1 MHRRIW
7 LLVGAAAAVLLL
19 ASSATAT
26 NARTAA
32 VAPDAT
38 PAAAPFAQA
47 WAKVP
52 KTAAARKA
60 SSTLVFGMEQDVD
73 GFNTSLSCCS
83 EFWAVVTGNTPNIRG
98 AYVLTDKLQY
108 VPDLVTKVVAT
119 KSTLTYYIRPDA
131 NWYWGGKKVPVT
143 YKDFVYTWQAFI
155 NPKNDVASRDGYDLI
170 TGYTHKGTK
179 VVSFK
184 WKKPYADYR
193 DLFGGIYPS
202 FALQGMDFNKI
213 WANCVCGSDG
223 KPVADGPFYLSN
235 YTKGQGVTLKVN
247 PFWYGKK
254 PSLKEVDFKLITD
267 TNSEIQAMRGGEVDA
282 IFPSPQTALSQL
294 RNVKGITYSDTPG
307 LYQEHVDIQFGKKGQ
322 PLLKAPWM
330 RHAIMMGMDRNSLIK
345 ALYQDIAPG
354 LPPLNSLLFYPNDTA
369 NYKPDFNKWNYSPAK
384 ALALLKQHCTGGP
397 SAPTAG
403 NTNYFTCAGYP
414 AKFAYTTIAGNHRR
428 ETSEAIFKAQLGA
441 IGIQITDNLQP
452 ANVAFGPTVLEA
464 GNYDLF
470 EFAWVTSPDPAGF
483 ESIWSCGCESNYLN
497 YCNRKVTN
505 LLDQTNSQ
513 LDPAKRSALFQ
524 QADARMANDLPSIP
538 LYATPAILI
547 YKSNISGMTNNPS
560 STGPTWNMYDWKWK

>member
-1 MHRRIW
+1 M
-7 LLVGAAAAVLLL
+7 
-19 ASSATAT
+19 
-26 NARTAA
+26 
-32 VAPDAT
+32 APDAT

-60 SSTLVFGMEQDVD
+60 SSTLVFGMEQDIT
-73 GFNTSLSCCS
+73 GFNTALSCCS
-83 EFWAVVTGNTPNIRG
+83 EFWAVVAGNTPNIRG

-179 VVSFK
+179 IVSFK

-223 KPVADGPFYLSN
+223 KPVSDGPFYLSN

-247 PFWYGKK
+247 PYWYGKK

-282 IFPSPQTALSQL
+282 IFPSPQTALAQL
-294 RNVKGITYSDTPG
+294 RGVKGLTYNTTPG

-330 RHAIMMGMDRNSLIK
+330 RHAIMMGMDRRVADQG
-345 ALYQDIAPG
+345 AL
-354 LPPLNSLLFYPNDTA
+354 
-369 NYKPDFNKWNYSPAK
+369 
-384 ALALLKQHCTGGP
+384 
-397 SAPTAG
+397 
-403 NTNYFTCAGYP
+403 
-414 AKFAYTTIAGNHRR
+414 R
-428 ETSEAIFKAQLGA
+428 
-441 IGIQITDNLQP
+441 
-452 ANVAFGPTVLEA
+452 
-464 GNYDLF
+464 
-470 EFAWVTSPDPAGF
+470 
-483 ESIWSCGCESNYLN
+483 
-497 YCNRKVTN
+497 
-505 LLDQTNSQ
+505 
-513 LDPAKRSALFQ
+513 
-524 QADARMANDLPSIP
+524 
-538 LYATPAILI
+538 
-547 YKSNISGMTNNPS
+547 
-560 STGPTWNMYDWKWK
+560 